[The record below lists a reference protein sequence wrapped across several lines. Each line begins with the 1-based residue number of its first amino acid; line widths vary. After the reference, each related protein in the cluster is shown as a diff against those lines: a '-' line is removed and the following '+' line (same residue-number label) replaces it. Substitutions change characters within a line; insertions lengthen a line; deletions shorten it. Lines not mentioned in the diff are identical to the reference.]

1 MENVVVIIIDK
12 IKLNS
17 SLSILF
23 LAKNRI
29 VSLSSH
35 TAADDDKL
43 VREKK
48 RKKKYPLTRE
58 RVLLATRVLLL
69 FLVPPC
75 SGPLLLASSYRY
87 LSSPMLDIV
96 ICLAAEAKR
105 VVR

>member
-43 VREKK
+43 VQEKK
-48 RKKKYPLTRE
+48 RKKNILTRE